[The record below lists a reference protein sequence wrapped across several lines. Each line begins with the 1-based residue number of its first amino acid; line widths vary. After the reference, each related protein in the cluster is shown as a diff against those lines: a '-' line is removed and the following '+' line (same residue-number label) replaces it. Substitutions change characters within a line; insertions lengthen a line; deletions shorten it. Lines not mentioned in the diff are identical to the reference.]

1 MDLSVLW
8 CGVRGHVT
16 YAPDEADLSARIHAE
31 TAEGSAWR
39 CLRCD
44 DYVVGEPQGSGPA
57 AHAPTVPRGRALRDE
72 LIMRFLAIERL
83 LRGLVFVAAGVAVW
97 QVRGSRTH
105 LRQIFDSELPV
116 LRTLGEQL
124 GWNPD
129 DSRIIRALDEALDLS
144 GTTLAWIAVALF
156 AYALVEMI
164 EAVGLWRGARWGEY
178 FAVIA
183 TSAFLPLEIYEIS
196 EKVTVLRAGA
206 LLINIAA
213 VAWLLW
219 SKRLFG
225 LNGGAEAYYAERESE
240 SVLAVRRAGQ

>member
-1 MDLSVLW
+1 MNLSVLW

-16 YAPDEADLSARIHAE
+16 YAPDEGDLRGRIHAE
-31 TAEGSAWR
+31 TPEGSAWR

-44 DYVVGEPQGSGPA
+44 DYVVGEPVGSGPA
-57 AHAPTVPRGRALRDE
+57 AEAPTVPRGRALRDE
-72 LIMRFLAIERL
+72 LIMRFLAVERF
-83 LRGLVFVAAGVAVW
+83 LRGLVFVAAGFAVW
-97 QVRGSRTH
+97 KVRDSRGH
-105 LRQIFDSELPV
+105 LREIFDSELPV
-116 LRTLGEQL
+116 LRALGEQL

-129 DSRIIRALDEALDLS
+129 DSRIIRALDQALDLS
-144 GTTLAWIAVALF
+144 GTTLLWVAAGLF
-156 AYALVEMI
+156 AYAVIEFV

-206 LLINIAA
+206 LLVNIAA

-225 LNGGAEAYYAERESE
+225 LNGGAEAYYAERQSE
-240 SVLAVRRAGQ
+240 SVLTVRRAGQ

>member
-16 YAPDEADLSARIHAE
+16 YAPDEADLASRIRAE
-31 TAEGSAWR
+31 TPEGAAWR

-44 DYVVGEPQGSGPA
+44 DFVVGEPDGAGPA
-57 AHAPTVPRGRALRDE
+57 SAAPTVPRGRALRDE
-72 LIMRFLAIERL
+72 LIMRFLAVERF
-83 LRGLVFVAAGVAVW
+83 LRGIVFAALGIAVW
-97 QVRGSRTH
+97 RVRGSRTH
-105 LRQIFDSELPV
+105 LREVFESELPV
-116 LRTLGEQL
+116 LRTLGDQL

-129 DSRIIRALDEALDLS
+129 DSRIVRAVDEALDLS
-144 GTTLAWIAVALF
+144 GTTMAWIAVGLL
-156 AYALVEMI
+156 AYAVVEVV

-225 LNGGAEAYYAERESE
+225 LNGGADAYRAERESE
-240 SVLAVRRAGQ
+240 SVLTVRRAGQ